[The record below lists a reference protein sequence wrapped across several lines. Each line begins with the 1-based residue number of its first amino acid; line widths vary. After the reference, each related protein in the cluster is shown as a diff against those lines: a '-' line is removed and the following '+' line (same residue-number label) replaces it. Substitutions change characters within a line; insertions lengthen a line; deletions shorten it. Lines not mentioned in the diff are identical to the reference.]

1 MVVFLK
7 YFDKVDMSPNAP
19 VWDVYYYT
27 SRHEGKG
34 ARANPARKIKF
45 AGFAF
50 SRAPHFWRNLRGEG
64 GGVVVVVALPHRE
77 ADADRL
83 RPAARAKMTK
93 LAFPDT

>member
-7 YFDKVDMSPNAP
+7 YFDRISMVPNAP

-27 SRHEGKG
+27 SRREGKG

-50 SRAPHFWRNLRGEG
+50 SRGPLFG
-64 GGVVVVVALPHRE
+64 GIYGGKG
-77 ADADRL
+77 
-83 RPAARAKMTK
+83 AA
-93 LAFPDT
+93 